1 MIVPIKEELENIK
14 EIREKY
20 TPDFLYRSDKKEWR
34 FTANDGEYHVW
45 IKITNG
51 FILIAVVETEYDF
64 FLKDG
69 ILVGLLSDANEDV
82 TNQEI
87 LEFFHWED
95 LEDIG
100 GM

>member
-1 MIVPIKEELENIK
+1 MIIPIKEELENIK
-14 EIREKY
+14 KIKEKY
-20 TPDFLYRSDKKEWR
+20 TPDFLYRTSEDEWR

-45 IKITNG
+45 IKITKG
-51 FILIAVVETEYDF
+51 FILIAVGETEYDF

-69 ILVGLLSDANEDV
+69 ILVGLLSDANEGV

-87 LEFFHWED
+87 LEFFDWGD
-95 LEDIG
+95 LEDVG